1 MVDRNTKNRW
11 IGLAAV
17 NTASTLCQ
25 TVQIGALPPLVG
37 LTLAEK
43 GMDPATI
50 GLFATAPWLAILVA
64 SRYVPAFLHVVGPS
78 TSLALSAL
86 GSTAVI
92 AAMAFTDDMAV
103 FFVLNLLARL
113 GLIVRWVTCDTWIV
127 TIAPHEARGRAI
139 GTHETLMGLG
149 IALGPLVLSLTGT
162 SGTLPFLACA
172 ALTALA
178 LPPLLVLGRWNQR
191 HETVRDRRGSG
202 RRVVRLLPIAM
213 LGAFVAGYVETSSIS
228 LFAIYATDTGQ
239 NTGQDAVAATLL
251 VSAFGFGGTLLQV
264 PIGWMADGIGPHR
277 GHRLCAL
284 IIFAGSVIVPA
295 TLAQPWL
302 AAGMLFLWG
311 GAAGG
316 MNTLAVLE
324 AGATVAA
331 RDLAAAM
338 TSVAFCYTVGSMVGP
353 SVSGAFMQYLS
364 ADGLMISAGL
374 VSGGFVLASSL
385 LTLKPAATS

>member
-1 MVDRNTKNRW
+1 MVSSNRGL

-17 NTASTLCQ
+17 NTSSTLCQ
-25 TVQIGALPPLVG
+25 TVQIGALPPLVA
-37 LTLAEK
+37 LTLAER

-64 SRYVPAFLHVVGPS
+64 SRYVPALLHALGPS
-78 TSLALSAL
+78 ASLGLSAV

-92 AAMAFTDDMAV
+92 AAMAFTDDTAV
-103 FFVLNLLARL
+103 FFVLNLLAGL

-149 IALGPLVLSLTGT
+149 IAFGPLLLSVTGT
-162 SGTLPFLACA
+162 SGKLPFLACA

-178 LPPLLVLGRWNQR
+178 LPPLLMLGRWNQG
-191 HETVRDRRGSG
+191 HETVHDRRGSG
-202 RRVVRLLPIAM
+202 RRIVRLLPIAM
-213 LGAFVAGYVETSSIS
+213 LGAFIAGYVETSSIS

-239 NTGQDAVAATLL
+239 DAVVATLL

-264 PIGWMADGIGPHR
+264 PVGWMADRIGPHR

-284 IIFAGSVIVPA
+284 IILAGSVIIPA
-295 TLAQPWL
+295 ALAQPWL

-331 RDLAAAM
+331 HDLAAAM
-338 TSVAFCYTVGSMVGP
+338 TSIAFCYTVGSMVGP
-353 SVSGAFMQYLS
+353 TVSGALMQYLS
-364 ADGLMISAGL
+364 PDGLMISAGL
-374 VSGGFVLASSL
+374 VSSGFLLASSL
-385 LTLKPAATS
+385 LKLKPAVTS